1 MNKTIIISILML
13 ITCGLVACSEDD
25 IKVDESLGESLY
37 PLSPGEPGSVD
48 ELIYQ
53 FYERYGTCVYYK
65 FDEQQ
70 IRYSWT
76 SEYTG
81 EYTPVQPGNEEY
93 VRTMLTFLQE
103 NIFDNYEDDF
113 VRGALVQSIFMVE
126 TCTEASYSTSTT
138 DFIGDEDYK
147 YIIANVGP
155 QLDDFTDADWRNLR
169 DAVYEVFVEG
179 FYNAASIKPTEFLS
193 LRESGLTLPFEDEFE
208 DPLGEFDSMTY
219 SHRLK
224 GYISG
229 QINFLGV
236 QNYLYPDEEQDFRDY
251 LNILTTST
259 KAELTNLLTRFDR
272 VRERALVLVP
282 YLKNIL
288 NLDVVQTQNQNCPED
303 PIPEDFFSQF

>member
-1 MNKTIIISILML
+1 
-13 ITCGLVACSEDD
+13 
-25 IKVDESLGESLY
+25 
-37 PLSPGEPGSVD
+37 
-48 ELIYQ
+48 
-53 FYERYGTCVYYK
+53 
-65 FDEQQ
+65 
-70 IRYSWT
+70 
-76 SEYTG
+76 
-81 EYTPVQPGNEEY
+81 
-93 VRTMLTFLQE
+93 
-103 NIFDNYEDDF
+103 
-113 VRGALVQSIFMVE
+113 
-126 TCTEASYSTSTT
+126 
-138 DFIGDEDYK
+138 
-147 YIIANVGP
+147 
-155 QLDDFTDADWRNLR
+155 
-169 DAVYEVFVEG
+169 
-179 FYNAASIKPTEFLS
+179 
-193 LRESGLTLPFEDEFE
+193 
-208 DPLGEFDSMTY
+208 MTY